1 MSYEQQRAL
10 FINAIEKMKTMPLVD
25 TVELKSL
32 ETWEIVNGKEKAP
45 LWFPSKIQ
53 IEYEIK
59 NIGNMS
65 LELQTNLNR
74 SKFEDLEIVLID
86 INSRYRLEGYGR
98 KLIDQAKKIASKF
111 NVRLYGDYMD
121 SSKEFYKH
129 CGFNIK
135 GRKFEIPS
143 I

>member
-10 FINAIEKMKTMPLVD
+10 FINAIEKMKNMPLVD
-25 TVELKSL
+25 GVELKSL
-32 ETWEIVNGKEKAP
+32 ETWEIENGREKGP
-45 LWFPSKIQ
+45 LYFPIKIQ

-59 NIGNMS
+59 NIGSMS

-74 SKFEDLEIVLID
+74 TKFEDLEIVSID
-86 INSRYRLEGYGR
+86 INNRYRLEGYGR
-98 KLIDQAKKIASKF
+98 KLINQSKIIANKF

-135 GRKFEIPS
+135 GQKFELLS